1 MLAASRPLP
10 TDPIGG
16 HGRQYY
22 RSGHRYYHKGG
33 AMGSR
38 VTRKGQVTIPK
49 RVREHLGIEPGSVV
63 EFEVTPDGRIVLVK
77 QGAAAE
83 PSRFEKIRGTAP
95 TKLTT
100 DQLMALLRGDD

>member
-1 MLAASRPLP
+1 
-10 TDPIGG
+10 
-16 HGRQYY
+16 
-22 RSGHRYYHKGG
+22 
-33 AMGSR
+33 MGSR

-63 EFEVTPDGRIVLVK
+63 EFEVGADGRIVLMK
-77 QGAAAE
+77 AGAEPE
-83 PSRFEKIRGTAP
+83 PSRFEKLRGTAP